1 VLTAVI
7 KAAQLGDNIDNRDS
21 GANVKASA
29 AFRMDE
35 NLTVFAVRGREE
47 SAGCC
52 ATGRTVIAPIFLR
65 GMGMGR
71 AFDWLAG

>member
-1 VLTAVI
+1 MQVLTAVI

-35 NLTVFAVRGREE
+35 NLTVFAV
-47 SAGCC
+47 SARLWTSWGAVVCC
-52 ATGRTVIAPIFLR
+52 ATVRCVCV
-65 GMGMGR
+65 R
-71 AFDWLAG
+71 AGSLLCF